1 MAQTEKGLFEL
12 QYNSAQVDFEN
23 GNKEVALNKVNEII
37 RLNSTYIDAYYLR
50 GRIYFDD
57 LKYKEALSDFNYLIG
72 KMPKGSPDIYVE
84 RGLVHA
90 AMKNY
95 GLAIE
100 DYTQAIIIKDD
111 HILAYIQRGYCYFEI
126 DEYNK
131 SKNDLDNALLIDPY
145 NSYALYIR
153 GYLHVY
159 GLANDQLAINDFT
172 RLLDVDASYYDAYYD
187 RGNAYL
193 NLQLDDKA
201 CADFEIAA
209 SNGIQ
214 DAIGLMDEFC
224 K

>member
-1 MAQTEKGLFEL
+1 MAQNEKGLFEL
-12 QYNSAQVDFEN
+12 QYNSAQEDFEN
-23 GNKEVALNKVNEII
+23 GNLELALNKVNEII
-37 RLNSTYIDAYYLR
+37 RLNPTYINAYYLR
-50 GRIYFDD
+50 GRIYSGN
-57 LKYKEALSDFNYLIG
+57 LKHKEALSDFNHLIKKIPNG
-72 KMPKGSPDIYVE
+72 FPDLYVE

-95 GLAIE
+95 GLAID
-100 DYTQAIIIKDD
+100 DYSQAVKIKDD

-126 DEYNK
+126 DEFNK

-153 GYLHVY
+153 GYVNVY

-172 RLLDVDASYYDAYYD
+172 RLLDLDAGYYDAYYD

-193 NLQLDDKA
+193 NLHLDAKA
-201 CADFEIAA
+201 CADFKIAA

-214 DAIGLMDEFC
+214 DAIGLLDEFC